1 MSITMTTDAIEGVRK
16 QLDRAHFAIE
26 RLDRMIHVSVAA
38 LYGQDCDIDSAVATC
53 LEAAVTAELEPARKS
68 IEDAL
73 ELLPEVANG

>member
-1 MSITMTTDAIEGVRK
+1 MTPGVYCRDVDAEV
-16 QLDRAHFAIE
+16 LTIE

-73 ELLPEVANG
+73 ELLNEVPHG